1 MSVVAGTKLGRYEI
15 RSKIGQ
21 GGMGEVYLAEDTTL
35 RRPVA
40 IKFISL
46 DSMGNEEVH
55 KRFLREAQIAAQL
68 DHPNICIVHEVAD
81 ENGRSFIVMQYV
93 EGETLDARMKR
104 KPLSISE
111 SVDTAAAIAAALTE
125 AHNRG
130 IIHRDIKPA
139 NIMITI
145 RNQVKVMDF
154 GLARLSQPFGFG
166 SNLEIDAEASTQALL
181 TTPGAIVGTV
191 PYMSPE
197 QVHGQPL
204 DARTDIFSFGVVLY
218 QMLTGVQPFAAK
230 SPAGIISA
238 ILTREPSVV
247 SDFVKHCPPEL
258 ERIIRKCLAKDR
270 ALRYQTMSDARTDLQ
285 KLCVAHEQGGSIR
298 AQPTAELHSNATV
311 NGDGDVPKRP
321 ANISRRA
328 ALALATV
335 VLAAMLVSAYAL
347 FSNASRKMNDNPSNS
362 VAYDNYLRAKV
373 LMTSENREDNESAM
387 KLLERAVA
395 TDPRFA
401 LAWTEL
407 ARTYYIRAFYYEPEE
422 SKELNLKAQFA
433 NEKALSIDPNLAE
446 AYFVRGLL
454 LWTHANRFPHAQA
467 IESYKR
473 ALLLDPKLDEAHHQ
487 LGLVYFHVGLL
498 DKGWTEIDKAVA
510 INPSNTLARFRFG
523 VIYLYRGQY
532 EEALSFFKSTPLEKN
547 PSLWAFQTATALF
560 QLGRNDEAL
569 SLLDKYLHDYPKDEG
584 GVGASVRAMIFAK
597 TGKPRE
603 AESEIAHAIATGKDF
618 GHFHHTAYNIA
629 SAYALLNKPEQAV
642 QWLQTAADD
651 GFPCYPLFANDSN
664 LKGLRRDERFIAF
677 MAKLKQQWERY
688 NTTL

>member
-1 MSVVAGTKLGRYEI
+1 MSVVTGTKLGRYEI

-46 DSMGNEEVH
+46 DSMGNEEVN

-68 DHPNICIVHEVAD
+68 DHPNICTVHEVAD

-111 SVDTAAAIAAALTE
+111 SVDTATAIADALTE

-154 GLARLSQPFGFG
+154 GLARLSQPFGLG

-181 TTPGAIVGTV
+181 TTPGTIVGTV

-197 QVHGQPL
+197 QVHGQAL

-218 QMLTGVQPFAAK
+218 QMLTGVQPFAAE

-247 SDFVKHCPPEL
+247 SDFVKHCPAEL
-258 ERIIRKCLAKDR
+258 DRIIRKCLAKDR
-270 ALRYQTMSDARTDLQ
+270 ALRYQTMSDVRTDLQ
-285 KLCVAHEQGGSIR
+285 RLGVGHEQGSSVR
-298 AQPTAELHSNATV
+298 AIQPTAEPHLNSTIS
-311 NGDGDVPKRP
+311 GDGPKRHS
-321 ANISRRA
+321 NISRRA
-328 ALALATV
+328 ALVLATV
-335 VLAAMLVSAYAL
+335 LLAAMLVSAYAF
-347 FSNASRKMNDNPSNS
+347 FSKAPRKTNDNPSNS
-362 VAYDNYLRAKV
+362 AAYDTYLHAKV
-373 LMTSENREDNESAM
+373 LMSSENREDVESAT
-387 KLLERAVA
+387 KLLEDAVG
-395 TDPRFA
+395 TDPKFA

-407 ARTYYIRAFYYEPEE
+407 ARAYYIKAFYYTPEQ

-433 NEKALSIDPNLAE
+433 NEKALSIDPDLAE
-446 AYFVRGLL
+446 AHFVRGLL

-473 ALLLDPKLDEAHHQ
+473 ALLLNPKLDEAHHQ

-498 DKGWTEIDKAVA
+498 DKGWTEIEKAVA

-584 GVGASVRAMIFAK
+584 GVGASVRAMILAK

-603 AESEIAHAIATGKDF
+603 AEAEIAQAIAVGKDF

-664 LKGLRRDERFIAF
+664 LKGLRGDERFIAF
-677 MAKLKQQWERY
+677 MAKLKQQWDRY

>member
-1 MSVVAGTKLGRYEI
+1 MSVVTGTKLGRYEI

-46 DSMGNEEVH
+46 DSMENEEVN

-68 DHPNICIVHEVAD
+68 DHPNICTVHEVAD

-104 KPLSISE
+104 KPLSTSE
-111 SVDTAAAIAAALTE
+111 SVDTAAAIADALTE

-139 NIMITI
+139 NIMITK

-154 GLARLSQPFGFG
+154 GLARLSQPFGLG

-197 QVHGQPL
+197 QVHGQAL

-218 QMLTGVQPFAAK
+218 QMLTGVQPFAAE

-247 SDFVKHCPPEL
+247 SDFVKHCPAEL

-285 KLCVAHEQGGSIR
+285 KLRVGREQGSSVR
-298 AQPTAELHSNATV
+298 AIQPTAEPQPNATV
-311 NGDGDVPKRP
+311 SGEVPKRP

-347 FSNASRKMNDNPSNS
+347 FSNASRKTNDNPPNS
-362 VAYDNYLRAKV
+362 VAYDTYLHAKV
-373 LMTSENREDNESAM
+373 LMSSENREDNESAT
-387 KLLERAVA
+387 KLLEGAVG
-395 TDPRFA
+395 TDPKFA

-407 ARTYYIRAFYYEPEE
+407 ARAYYIRAFYYTPEE
-422 SKELNLKAQFA
+422 SKELNLKAEFA
-433 NEKALSIDPNLAE
+433 IVKALSIDPNLAE
-446 AYFVRGLL
+446 AHFVRGLL

-603 AESEIAHAIATGKDF
+603 AEAEIAHAIAIGKDF

-664 LKGLRRDERFIAF
+664 LKSLRGDERFIAF
-677 MAKLKQQWERY
+677 MAKLKQQWDRY

>member
-1 MSVVAGTKLGRYEI
+1 MSVVAGTKLGRYKI

-35 RRPVA
+35 QRPVA
-40 IKFISL
+40 IKFIAL
-46 DSMGNEEVH
+46 GSMGNEEVN
-55 KRFLREAQIAAQL
+55 KRFLREAQIAAKL
-68 DHPNICIVHEVAD
+68 DHPNICTVHEVAD

-111 SVDTAAAIAAALTE
+111 SVDTAAAIADALTE

-139 NIMITI
+139 NIMITM

-154 GLARLSQPFGFG
+154 GLARLSQPFGLG
-166 SNLEIDAEASTQALL
+166 SNLEIDAEASTQVLL
-181 TTPGAIVGTV
+181 TTPGTIVGTV

-197 QVHGQPL
+197 QVHGQAL

-218 QMLTGVQPFAAK
+218 QMLTGVQPFAAE

-285 KLCVAHEQGGSIR
+285 ELQVGHQQGASVR
-298 AQPTAELHSNATV
+298 AIQPTAEPHSNAIV
-311 NGDGDVPKRP
+311 GGDIPKRP

-328 ALALATV
+328 TFALATV
-335 VLAAMLVSAYAL
+335 VLAVILVSAYAL
-347 FSNASRKMNDNPSNS
+347 FSNASRKTNDNPSNS
-362 VAYDNYLRAKV
+362 VAYDTYLHAKV
-373 LMTSENREDNESAM
+373 LMSSENREDNESAI
-387 KLLERAVA
+387 KLLEGAVG
-395 TDPRFA
+395 TDPKFA

-407 ARTYYIRAFYYEPEE
+407 ARAYYIKAFYYTPEE

-446 AYFVRGLL
+446 AHFVRGLL
-454 LWTHANRFPHAQA
+454 LWTHGNRFPHAQA

-498 DKGWTEIDKAVA
+498 DKGWTEIEKAVA

-560 QLGRNDEAL
+560 QLGRTDEAL
-569 SLLDKYLHDYPKDEG
+569 SLLDKYLHDYPQDEG

-603 AESEIAHAIATGKDF
+603 AETEIAHAIAAGKDF

-629 SAYALLNKPEQAV
+629 SAYALLNKPEKAL

-651 GFPCYPLFANDSN
+651 GLPCYPLFANDSN
-664 LKGLRRDERFIAF
+664 LKGLRGDERFIAF
-677 MAKLKQQWERY
+677 MAKLKQQWDRY
-688 NTTL
+688 NITL